1 MARKTSATLTDG
13 EQQLME
19 ILWNRRSATVAEV
32 LAKISEQRKAAFNTV
47 QTMLRI
53 LERKGYIRHKI
64 EGRAFR
70 YYPIVNRQQAST
82 SALKHLLNRFFDGA
96 PGKLA
101 INILEHE
108 HLSERDLLR
117 LRRLIQEAR
126 QK

>member
-1 MARKTSATLTDG
+1 MAGKKLKTLTKA
-13 EQQLME
+13 ELRVME
-19 ILWNRRSATVAEV
+19 VLWQRRSGTVADVVAALQSPPLAYTTV
-32 LAKISEQRKAAFNTV
+32 L
-47 QTMLRI
+47 TMLRI

-70 YYPIVNRQQAST
+70 YYPVVNRQQAST
-82 SALKHLLNRFFDGA
+82 SALRHLLHRFFDGA

-108 HLSERDLLR
+108 RLSERDLQQLK
-117 LRRLIQEAR
+117 RLIQEAR